1 MRAQNPPPRSG
12 FSTVSAAEKSS
23 QFREQT
29 FPFWKTL
36 WRYFQNSRGLIFAAF
51 GLNIVCGLAIT
62 AQNAVPKYL
71 TDSILLADLP
81 DTVKVNRAILLMA
94 CYMFVCLV
102 GRMLCWHVSMRLF
115 ARACARALVGIRT
128 DFFQHVNFLCL
139 RFHEQKASGELL
151 SYLFGS
157 PLAGVQQFL
166 FQFVLIVP
174 FVLFTLLTTLALVF
188 SWNPILAGILFTG
201 LLLNAW
207 VSRGATRQVRDLNQS
222 YQRLESSVSGRAS
235 ELLRGQKA
243 VKILGAEDSVVERF
257 RQDAENIGTRAY
269 DVQVRSHLQGLKSET
284 ILVVFYAMITV
295 AGTLLFVSGRV
306 QLGEIVATLAA
317 YASIQPL
324 IGGLFQCALAQ
335 GVAHAG
341 LNRIESVLAHK
352 TSTPESPA
360 AEAEIPQRPDVEL
373 RDVVFAYRGSPVI
386 HGVSLLVPFGQKVA
400 FVGHSGC
407 GKSTVVSLMLRLYD
421 PSGGKVLLGGID
433 LRELSMQ
440 TVRRQFG
447 VVPQETFLFHE
458 SVKENICL
466 AKPDA
471 TDEDIV
477 AALKRANAWE
487 FVRELPDTI
496 HTILGEGGATL
507 SGGQRQR
514 IGIARALAQQPA
526 IFIFDEATSALD
538 TASESLITE
547 TLTHAL
553 KGNTAFV
560 IAHRLSTIR
569 FCDRVVVF
577 DHGAIVQDGTY
588 TELASNPGPFR
599 DLLDAQNG
607 GLIT

>member
-1 MRAQNPPPRSG
+1 MNPAQHLLPFQER
-12 FSTVSAAEKSS
+12 
-23 QFREQT
+23 T
-29 FPFWKTL
+29 FPFWSTL
-36 WRYFQNSRGLIFAAF
+36 WRYFRNSRGLVLGAL

-62 AQNAVPKYL
+62 AQNAIPKYL

-81 DTVKVNRAILLMA
+81 QADKIQGAVALMTA
-94 CYMFVCLV
+94 YLIVALA
-102 GRMLCWHVSMRLF
+102 GRMLCWHFSMRLF
-115 ARACARALVGIRT
+115 ARACARALVRIRT

-139 RFHEQKASGELL
+139 RFHEQKQSGELL

-157 PLAGVQQFL
+157 PLGGVQQFL

-174 FVLFTLLTTLALVF
+174 FVVFTLLSTLALVF
-188 SWNPILAGILFTG
+188 SWNPILAGILLAG

-207 VSRGATRQVRDLNQS
+207 VSPGATRQIRELNQS
-222 YQRLESSVSGRAS
+222 FQSLESSVSGRAS

-243 VKILGAEDSVVERF
+243 VKILGAEESVVERF
-257 RQDAENIGTRAY
+257 RQDAADIGSKSY
-269 DVQVRSHLQGLKSET
+269 EVQVRSHLQGLKSET
-284 ILVVFYAMITV
+284 IQGVIFAALAI
-295 AGTLLFVSGRV
+295 AGTVLFVQGRV
-306 QLGEIVATLAA
+306 QLGEVVATLASHSA
-317 YASIQPL
+317 ISPL
-324 IGGLFQCALAQ
+324 IGSLFQCALAQ

-352 TSTPESPA
+352 TSTPEAPA
-360 AEAEIPQRPDVEL
+360 TEVEIPERPSLEL
-373 RDVVFAYRGSPVI
+373 RDIVFAYQDKPVI
-386 HGVSLLVPFGQKVA
+386 HGISLKVPYGQKVA

-407 GKSTVVSLMLRLYD
+407 GKSTIVSLMLRLYD
-421 PSGGKVLLGGID
+421 PGSGSVLLDGVD
-433 LRELSMQ
+433 LRDVSLQ

-447 VVPQETFLFHE
+447 VVPQETFLFHA
-458 SVKENICL
+458 SVRENILL
-466 AKPDA
+466 ANPDA
-471 TDEDIV
+471 TDGEIV
-477 AALKRANAWE
+477 AALERANAWE
-487 FVRELPDTI
+487 FVRRLPDTI

-514 IGIARALAQQPA
+514 IGIARALVQRPP

-538 TASESLITE
+538 STSESLITE

-553 KGNTAFV
+553 RGNTAFV

-577 DHGAIVQDGTY
+577 DHGRIVQDGTY
-588 TELASNPGPFR
+588 SELASGSGPFR